1 LKRDFDQ
8 FFATKED
15 IFPKKEHFC
24 KKKDFLPNL
33 QKSNSLDVLSLV
45 QQNFI

>member
-1 LKRDFDQ
+1 LKKDFDQ

-24 KKKDFLPNL
+24 KKGLFTQSSK
-33 QKSNSLDVLSLV
+33 K
-45 QQNFI
+45 